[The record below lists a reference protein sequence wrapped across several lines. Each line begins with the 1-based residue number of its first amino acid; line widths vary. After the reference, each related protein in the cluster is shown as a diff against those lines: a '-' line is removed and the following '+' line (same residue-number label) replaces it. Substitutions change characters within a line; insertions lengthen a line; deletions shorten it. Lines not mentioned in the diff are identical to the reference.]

1 MTETPGWTSPGSPE
15 PPPGTAETGHSTP
28 AAPLP
33 GTPAGA
39 LPPLPGTPLIPLR
52 PLGFGELMDGAFAL
66 VRRNWR
72 AAFGFGLGLGALVEL
87 AQAGVDWWIH
97 LHGTDAEA
105 LFSSFYT
112 RPVAALL
119 SILAAGLLAPVV
131 GNALTGRDTPLRE
144 AWALV
149 RPRFGPLLGLY
160 LLVVLILLA
169 ALAAP
174 AALPVLLSAA
184 TGGAGWLALLLLA
197 PLPALWL
204 SVRLLLALPALMLE
218 KQTVGAALKRSWRLA
233 RGAWWRIFALL
244 LVFSIALY
252 FLTEVLLVPG
262 RLVSDLVVGL
272 SGGLGSDDT
281 DAAVG
286 IAITAIGGTLAH
298 TVTVPLAGALYA
310 LVYTDRRFRR
320 EALDLELTAAA
331 ADRPGPARPAAAV
344 PSGV

>member
-15 PPPGTAETGHSTP
+15 PPPGTAETGHSAP
-28 AAPLP
+28 ATALP

-39 LPPLPGTPLIPLR
+39 LPPLPGTPLVPLR

-72 AAFGFGLGLGALVEL
+72 AAFGLGLGLGVLVEL

-97 LHGTDAEA
+97 LNGTDAEA

-131 GNALTGRDTPLRE
+131 GNALTGRDTPLRT

-149 RPRFGPLLGLY
+149 RPRFGPLVGLY

-174 AALPVLLSAA
+174 VALTVLLST

-218 KQTVGAALKRSWRLA
+218 KQTVLAALKRSWRLA

-262 RLVSDLVVGL
+262 RLVADLVVGL

-344 PSGV
+344 PSGA